1 MRGCARCRIGILKL
15 PAGGDIALPLTHG
28 DFFVADGRILTLWN
42 EKSLNEED
50 GRILR
55 TPCRE
60 VAIPFDKP
68 SSRDIETLVAAFLE
82 RDDALGLA
90 APQIGMSRRIIVF
103 RNKGFDDSSEWT
115 KSEENYDVLINPR
128 ITQAR
133 GEKTVLSEGC
143 LSCPEIRVDI
153 GRFPE
158 IKVRAV
164 DRSGKKINKRYTDFL
179 ARVVQHEIDHLEG
192 RLIVDYEGALYY
204 PKKRQA
210 LFERLFSPES

>member
-1 MRGCARCRIGILKL
+1 M
-15 PAGGDIALPLTHG
+15 
-28 DFFVADGRILTLWN
+28 ADGRILTLWN

-68 SSRDIETLVAAFLE
+68 SLRDIETLVAAFLE

-133 GEKTVLSEGC
+133 GEKIVLSEGC